1 MSWLRRS
8 LQAAPA
14 LAAYIEE
21 RLLLAG
27 YESVASERR
36 PGEPLLELSVYAESA
51 EALPGEEALSGWLAD
66 AAAAGLAAP
75 ALHWR
80 EQPVREEDWDAGFRA
95 HFAARELAPGIAIVP
110 SWERLPASAG
120 PALPGPGAPIAIVL
134 EPGQAFGTGDHPTTA
149 LCLEQLQTWL
159 RERRGEAPRCLD
171 VGCGTGILS
180 IAARL
185 WGAGSVLGYDIE
197 PAAIVN
203 AYLNADLNGLSG
215 QLDFAWCE
223 PQQLAPAS
231 WDLLLCNLY
240 LGPILRL
247 LPRLDAALTPG
258 AGAILSGFLLKQ
270 AGRVRAGAEARG
282 WCLETESSR
291 DDWVVQVWRKPAA
304 GH

>member
-1 MSWLRRS
+1 LVE
-8 LQAAPA
+8 QG
-14 LAAYIEE
+14 
-21 RLLLAG
+21 RLLHFIPRQVPIAIAVELL
-27 YESVASERR
+27 
-36 PGEPLLELSVYAESA
+36 EPLAE
-51 EALPGEEALSGWLAD
+51 
-66 AAAAGLAAP
+66 AAAAGLAVST
-75 ALHWR
+75 LRWQ

-110 SWERLPASAG
+110 SWERPAGSTSAA
-120 PALPGPGAPIAIVL
+120 PPGPGAPIAIVL

-149 LCLEQLQTWL
+149 LCLEQLQAWL
-159 RERRGEAPRCLD
+159 GHRGGGAPRCLD

-203 AYLNADLNGLSG
+203 AYLNADLNGLAG
-215 QLDFAWCE
+215 QLDFAWAE
-223 PQQLAPAS
+223 PQQLPPAR
-231 WDLLLCNLY
+231 WALLLCNLY

-247 LPRLDAALTPG
+247 LPRLDAALAPG

-282 WCLETESSR
+282 WRLEEQASR
-291 DDWVVQVWRKPAA
+291 DDWVVQVWQKPAPGLA
-304 GH
+304 P

>member
-1 MSWLRRS
+1 MNWRRCT

-14 LAAYIEE
+14 LAAFLEE
-21 RLLLAG
+21 RLLIEG
-27 YESVASERR
+27 WERVASERR
-36 PGEPLLELSVYAESA
+36 PGDPTLELSVYAEA
-51 EALPGEEALSGWLAD
+51 DEDLPGEEALAGWLGE
-66 AAAAGLAAP
+66 AAAAGLAVSP
-75 ALHWR
+75 LHWQ

-110 SWERLPASAG
+110 SWERSAAARPA
-120 PALPGPGAPIAIVL
+120 PAPGAPIAIVL

-149 LCLEQLQTWL
+149 LCLEQLQAWL
-159 RERRGEAPRCLD
+159 RRRRGEAPRCLD

-185 WGAGSVLGYDIE
+185 WGAGTVLGYDIE

-203 AYLNADLNGLSG
+203 AYLNADLNGLAG
-215 QLDFAWCE
+215 QLDFAWAE

-247 LPRLDAALTPG
+247 LPRLDAALAPG

-282 WCLETESSR
+282 WRLEEQASR
-291 DDWVVQVWRKPAA
+291 DDWVVQVWQKPAPGLA
-304 GH
+304 S